1 MQDHGE
7 EARKPAT
14 DPERSARDKAGRD
27 PATAPLGTDA
37 QAAGAITPAQ
47 HIDREAPLED
57 RGERRQAGAEP
68 RRRGRSRRVGL
79 LIFVA
84 LVVVA
89 VASALLMFRP

>member
-1 MQDHGE
+1 VQDHGE

-14 DPERSARDKAGRD
+14 DP
-27 PATAPLGTDA
+27 ATAPLGTDA
-37 QAAGAITPAQ
+37 PAAGAITPAQ
-47 HIDREAPLED
+47 HIDRTAPLED
-57 RGERRQAGAEP
+57 RGAPHREP
-68 RRRGRSRRVGL
+68 AATRRRGWSRRTGL